1 MKSEDELRRERRHGW
16 IIVAILLPPAVI
28 LFVTLKF
35 ITTHH
40 LVPTG
45 SMIPTVHER
54 DRVFVNRFAYAFGE
68 EPKVGDVVLYRQGAL
83 FLFRIVGGPGD
94 MLEMRDNVL
103 FLNGRQRN
111 EPYIIETPDIPAVR
125 TFGPVEVPAG
135 HYFVMGDNRDNAN
148 DSRFRGFI
156 SEDAIKGRMIRVLHV
171 GRCE

>member
-1 MKSEDELRRERRHGW
+1 MCRVSKSQSLKERE
-16 IIVAILLPPAVI
+16 PPLCDTATK
-28 LFVTLKF
+28 LFC
-35 ITTHH
+35 
-40 LVPTG
+40 G
-45 SMIPTVHER
+45 CR
-54 DRVFVNRFAYAFGE
+54 NAFGE

-111 EPYIIETPDIPAVR
+111 EPYLIETPDIPAVR